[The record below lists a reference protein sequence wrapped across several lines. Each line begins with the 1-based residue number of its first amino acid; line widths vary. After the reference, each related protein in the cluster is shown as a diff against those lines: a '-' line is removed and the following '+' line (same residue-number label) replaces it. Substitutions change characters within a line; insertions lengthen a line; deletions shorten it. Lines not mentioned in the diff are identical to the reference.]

1 MLIDDDEKKEYASVG
16 NSLMKKVKIK
26 NEFEREQKKIKKMSK
41 KTYTQRV
48 KERVGEYYVGKP
60 FEIHAK
66 RRRDKY
72 GEISNVIK
80 KAMKMLQGKNLTK
93 TQTMIVESSKTK
105 TRINHQRQRK
115 KLRKQKNGGKQFK
128 IVVIGKICL

>member
-1 MLIDDDEKKEYASVG
+1 MSQKWKLFILKKKKIEKIEQMSIDDDENRKNASVE

-26 NEFEREQKKIKKMSK
+26 NEFEGEQKKIG
-41 KTYTQRV
+41 R
-48 KERVGEYYVGKP
+48 GN
-60 FEIHAK
+60 IHAK
-66 RRRDKY
+66 RKRDKY

-80 KAMKMLQGKNLTK
+80 KAMKMLQEKNLTK
-93 TQTMIVESSKTK
+93 TQTMIVESSKAK